1 MTMRR
6 NLSSARRSTQKIT
19 PAAQKRLE
27 RIYKRW
33 HWGEMPTHV
42 VDCDPDFPPHL
53 VEIGLLMELHLRP
66 FGADRDTVFAVREDD
81 IPHSHVGFDV
91 DHRHQRIYFQCSP
104 ALRDSG
110 RDLYRMAES
119 DSMPLSRVAAELG
132 EGHHANPR
140 GYVRVNVKPLG
151 HLAHLVYFTH
161 KRGDGPSGYIHEM
174 GEEGG
179 VPPVLCVSSDGRFW
193 LAGGSYTCP
202 SPGITK

>member
-1 MTMRR
+1 MPR
-6 NLSSARRSTQKIT
+6 RRSHTQRIA

-27 RIYKRW
+27 QVYKRW
-33 HWGEMPTHV
+33 HWGEAATHV

-53 VEIGLLMELHLRP
+53 VEIGLLLELHLRP
-66 FGADRDTVFAVREDD
+66 FDSDRDTVFAVREDD
-81 IPHSHVGFDV
+81 IPHSHVGFDT
-91 DHRHQRIYFQCSP
+91 DHKHQRIYIQCSP
-104 ALRDSG
+104 ALRESG
-110 RDLYRMAES
+110 RDLYHLSEAKPMALAS
-119 DSMPLSRVAAELG
+119 VAGELG

-140 GYVRVNVKPLG
+140 SGYVKTSVKPLG
-151 HLAHLVYFTH
+151 HLTHITYFTH

-179 VPPVLCVSSDGRFW
+179 VPPILCVSRDGRFW

>member
-1 MTMRR
+1 
-6 NLSSARRSTQKIT
+6 
-19 PAAQKRLE
+19 
-27 RIYKRW
+27 
-33 HWGEMPTHV
+33 
-42 VDCDPDFPPHL
+42 
-53 VEIGLLMELHLRP
+53 MELHLRP
-66 FGADRDTVFAVREDD
+66 FDADRDTVFAVREDD
-81 IPHSHVGFDV
+81 IPNTHVGFDA

-104 ALRDSG
+104 ALRESG
-110 RDLYRMAES
+110 RDLYRLSEARP
-119 DSMPLSRVAAELG
+119 MPLSRVAEELG

-179 VPPVLCVSSDGRFW
+179 VPPVLCASSDGRFW